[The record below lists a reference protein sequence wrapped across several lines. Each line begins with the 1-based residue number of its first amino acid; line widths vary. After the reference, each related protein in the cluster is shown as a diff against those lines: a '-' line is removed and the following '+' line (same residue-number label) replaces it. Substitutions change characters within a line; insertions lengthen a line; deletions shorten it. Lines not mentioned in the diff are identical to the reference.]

1 MVVFKVKKTI
11 KSMMIIIICIILMMF
26 VNIVYAAINTNLPVS
41 KILDTFPTS
50 YQPYIDNLKTIYP
63 NATFKAI
70 HTGLDWNTVLQ
81 HESYEVN
88 VGISTI
94 HKSYDASW
102 KRDGTN
108 NFVDGPYVTASKEA
122 IAYVLD
128 PRNSLTEKHI
138 FQFELLTYTESMNEA
153 VIEKVLSGTELVGKH
168 KDQYQSTTKDNWIPM
183 GMTYSELIAKV
194 AKELNVSSV
203 YIASRMVQETGG
215 KISTNGSISGIF
227 SGYEGL
233 YNFFNVGASPNSDGT
248 GAITNGLKYAKSK
261 KWTTPYLSIYGG
273 VDIIKSKYIKY
284 GQYTVYFQKF
294 DVNNPYANATVL
306 MKMQYQTNLIAP
318 RSESLISYAAY
329 NKLGLLSTAFV
340 FYIPVYNN
348 MPNTASPIP
357 GTVTSQPSKIDINI
371 SDSGITGVNPGTTVD
386 ELKSKIVADN
396 MTIVIK
402 NASGGAL
409 DDTANVG
416 TGCIV
421 ELHTEAGE
429 VAESYPV
436 TIYGDVNGD
445 GKISPSDYVKVKNKI
460 LGKENMDNKYC
471 ENAADLNKDGKISP
485 SDYVK
490 IKNYILKKESIVQ

>member
-168 KDQYQSTTKDNWIPM
+168 KDQYQSTTEDNWIPM

-402 NASGGAL
+402 NTSGNAL
-409 DDTANVG
+409 SNTDNVG
-416 TGCIV
+416 TGCTV
-421 ELHTEAGE
+421 ELHTAAGE
-429 VAESYPV
+429 IAESYPV
-436 TIYGDVNGD
+436 TIYGDIDGD
-445 GKISPSDYVKVKNKI
+445 GTIDS
-460 LGKENMDNKYC
+460 
-471 ENAADLNKDGKISP
+471 ADLLLLRQHMSNNRTLTGLSFKAANIYREDSIIDSSDLLLLRQHMSNKRMI
-485 SDYVK
+485 
-490 IKNYILKKESIVQ
+490 EQ